1 MQATDAVLTTYFRE
15 RIAAHMAGK
24 ATLAPLKYMAFG
36 DGGHDPKT
44 MEPLSPSE
52 NQTALNHEVLRKE
65 LNTITQEDTLS
76 VTGTG
81 EIKADEL
88 VGTFLSEAALVDAD
102 GKLIGLKFFAPKI
115 KEGDEQYDIVVK
127 VRF

>member
-1 MQATDAVLTTYFRE
+1 MATDAVLTTYFRE

-24 ATLAPLKYMAFG
+24 STLAPLKYMAFG
-36 DGGHDPKT
+36 DGGHDPAT

-65 LNTITQEDTLS
+65 LSLIKQEDSLS
-76 VTGTG
+76 VTGKG
-81 EIKADEL
+81 AIEASEL
-88 VGTFLSEAALVDAD
+88 VGTYLSEAALVDSE
-102 GKLIGLKFFAPKI
+102 GQLIGIKCFAPKI
-115 KEGDEQYDIVVK
+115 KEGDERYDIYVK